1 MAAKALA
8 RARRWRVDGAR
19 RFEASEFQGDDRRPD
34 RCSSDRGGS
43 RSGALNRKQRWEP
56 GRRHYAQ
63 KEGMLRSAS
72 VKLHAAPG
80 TLACCT
86 TTLHVAPAAAATGL
100 ARLHGSG
107 ERAPVSGRMRTA

>member
-1 MAAKALA
+1 MAFLA
-8 RARRWRVDGAR
+8 AS
-19 RFEASEFQGDDRRPD
+19 EASEFQGDDRRPD

-86 TTLHVAPAAAATGL
+86 TTLHAAPAAAATGL
-100 ARLHGSG
+100 ARLHC
-107 ERAPVSGRMRTA
+107 ACTAAASARLSAGA